1 MTDFVQTAIDGH
13 IATVTL
19 ARPDKKNAMT
29 FEMFDA
35 LFAAAE
41 ALRDGPIRAV
51 ILKGEGGCFSAGLDL
66 GMMAQLAGQLDQVK
80 ADLSDIGPYGNR
92 YQRPCCVWRS
102 LPVPVIAALDGV
114 CFGAG
119 AQLAL
124 GADIR
129 IMAPD
134 AKFALREVQWGLM
147 PDMGVTALLPGLV
160 GPDRAKLMMM
170 TGRSLSGPE
179 ALAWGLTTDVAD
191 DPYAAALALAQEIAG
206 RSPSAVAGVKRL
218 VEDGWGAN
226 FPLEAELQGA
236 LIGSPHQIEA
246 VMARMQKREAR
257 FE

>member
-1 MTDFVQTAIDGH
+1 MTDLIQTAIDGH
-13 IATVTL
+13 VATVTI
-19 ARPDKKNAMT
+19 ARPDKKNALT

-35 LFAAAE
+35 LYQAAE
-41 ALRDGPIRAV
+41 ALRDAPIRAV
-51 ILKGEGGCFSAGLDL
+51 VLRGEGGSFSAGLDL
-66 GMMAQLAGQLDQVK
+66 GMMAQLAGQLEQVK
-80 ADLSDIGPYGNR
+80 ADLSDIGPHGNR

-102 LPVPVIAALDGV
+102 LDVPVIAAIDGV

-134 AKFALREVQWGLM
+134 AKFALREVQWGLI
-147 PDMGVTALLPGLV
+147 PDMGVTALLPGLI

-170 TGRSLSGPE
+170 TGRSLSGPD
-179 ALAWGLTTDVAD
+179 ALAWGLATELAD
-191 DPYAAALALAQEIAG
+191 DPRTTAQTLAAEIAG

-218 VEDGWGAN
+218 VGEGWGEN

-246 VMARMQKREAR
+246 VMAGMQKRTAK